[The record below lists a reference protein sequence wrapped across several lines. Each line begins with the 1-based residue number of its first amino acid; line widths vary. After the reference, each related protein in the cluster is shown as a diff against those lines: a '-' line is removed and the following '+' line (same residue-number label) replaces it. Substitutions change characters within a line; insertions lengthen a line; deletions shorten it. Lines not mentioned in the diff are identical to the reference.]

1 MLADHQGGER
11 DQLRRCQLF
20 EEAIR
25 SERIVEVGGPG

>member
-1 MLADHQGGER
+1 VVNVINCG
-11 DQLRRCQLF
+11 RCQLF